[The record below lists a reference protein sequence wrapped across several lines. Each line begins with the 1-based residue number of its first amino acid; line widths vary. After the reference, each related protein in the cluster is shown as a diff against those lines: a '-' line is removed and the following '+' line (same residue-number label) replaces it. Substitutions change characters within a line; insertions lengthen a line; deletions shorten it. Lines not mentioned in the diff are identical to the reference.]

1 MKDLVRVLDIK
12 TDRYIKVNKEQ
23 PWQMKGDLDSELFS
37 SLPELYDYA
46 CKLYAEKTAFSALGS
61 KITYSQLQEYSD
73 VFSLYLQSIP
83 SLKPGDRIA
92 IQLPNLLQFPIAAI
106 GALKAGLI
114 LVNTN
119 PLYTAREMKHQFK
132 DSGAKAIVLLA
143 NFCSKLEEILP
154 DTSIELVITTEL
166 GDMLPPIKRIIV
178 NSVARHIRRMV
189 PKYKLDNEVRWASLF
204 NQSSQSTSHRNVD
217 SGTDTAIILYT
228 GGTTGVA
235 KGAMLTHKNL
245 LANMMQLR
253 AVSKSVIRDGKDT
266 IIAPLPLYHTYA
278 FMFHCL
284 TMIYAGNHSVLIPNP
299 RDINGLLKIMRR
311 VKPNGFVG
319 INTLYLAL
327 CRHKDIH
334 SVDFS
339 DMRFSGAGGMALTV
353 NVANEWTRITKCEV
367 FEGYGLTECSPVV
380 TVNPPG
386 HVKLGTVGPAVPGTQ
401 IKVVN
406 DNGETLV
413 HGETG
418 ELWVKGPQVMK
429 GYWQNAEATA
439 EAMTK
444 DGWFKTGDYAQI
456 DHEGYVKIVD
466 RKKDMVIVSGFNVFP
481 SEIEELVNSHPEVF
495 ESAVIGIP
503 NERSGELVKLFV
515 VPKTMSLTKEQVLQF
530 CKLNLTP
537 YKVPKEIVFVKDLP
551 KSNVGKILR
560 RELREQE
567 LKNPTVS

>member
-1 MKDLVRVLDIK
+1 MSTEQQLQMNDELDP
-12 TDRYIKVNKEQ
+12 DQ
-23 PWQMKGDLDSELFS
+23 FS

-46 CKLYAEKTAFSALGS
+46 CLAYAKKSAFSALGS
-61 KITYSQLQEYSD
+61 TITYSELQEYSD
-73 VFSLYLQSIP
+73 AFSWYLQKKS

-92 IQLPNLLQFPIAAI
+92 IQLPNVLQFPIAAI
-106 GALKAGLI
+106 GALKAGLV

-132 DSGAKAIVLLA
+132 DSGVRAIVILA

-154 DTSIELVITTEL
+154 DTGIELVITTEL
-166 GDMLPPIKRIIV
+166 GDMLPPIRRIIV
-178 NSVARHIRRMV
+178 NATARYIKRMV
-189 PKYKLDNEVRWASLF
+189 PEYKITNTTAWTSVF
-204 NQSSQSTSHRNVD
+204 STSSLTDKHRNVN

-228 GGTTGVA
+228 GGTTGIA

-253 AVSKSVIRDGKDT
+253 AVSKSVIRDGQDT
-266 IIAPLPLYHTYA
+266 IVAPLPLYHTYA

-284 TMIYAGNHSVLIPNP
+284 TMVYAGNHSVLIPNP
-299 RDINGLLKIMRR
+299 RDVDGLLNVMRR

-327 CRHKDIH
+327 CRHKDIL

-339 DMRFSGAGGMALTV
+339 DLRFSGAGGMAMTV
-353 NVANEWTRITKCEV
+353 NVAKEWTRITNCEV

-401 IKVVN
+401 LKVVS
-406 DNGETLV
+406 DDGQDLEQ
-413 HGETG
+413 GATG
-418 ELWVKGPQVMK
+418 ELWVRGPQVMK

-439 EAMTK
+439 QAITS

-456 DHEGYVKIVD
+456 DSDGYVRIVD

-503 NERSGELVKLFV
+503 NEKSGELVKLFV
-515 VPKTMSLTKEQVLQF
+515 VPKSMSLTKEQILQF

-537 YKVPKEIVFVKDLP
+537 YKVPKEIIFVKDLP

-560 RELREQE
+560 RELRERE
-567 LKNPTVS
+567 LRNPSGV

>member
-1 MKDLVRVLDIK
+1 MSIEQQLQMNDELDP
-12 TDRYIKVNKEQ
+12 DQ
-23 PWQMKGDLDSELFS
+23 FS

-46 CKLYAEKTAFSALGS
+46 CQVYAKKSAFSALGS
-61 KITYSQLQEYSD
+61 TITYSELQEYSD
-73 VFSLYLQSIP
+73 AFSWYLQKKS

-92 IQLPNLLQFPIAAI
+92 IQLPNVLQFPIAAI
-106 GALKAGLI
+106 GALKAGLV

-119 PLYTAREMKHQFK
+119 PLYTARDMKHQFK
-132 DSGAKAIVLLA
+132 DSDVRAIVILA
-143 NFCSKLEEILP
+143 NFCSKLEEVLP
-154 DTSIELVITTEL
+154 DTGIELVITTEL
-166 GDMLPPIKRIIV
+166 GDMLPPIRRIIV
-178 NSVARHIRRMV
+178 NATARYIKRMV
-189 PKYKLDNEVRWASLF
+189 PEYKIANTTAWTSVFNKDSL
-204 NQSSQSTSHRNVD
+204 SAEHKNVN
-217 SGTDTAIILYT
+217 SGTDTAIVLYT
-228 GGTTGVA
+228 GGTTGIA

-253 AVSKSVIRDGKDT
+253 AVSKSVIRDGQDT
-266 IIAPLPLYHTYA
+266 IVAPLPLYHTYA

-284 TMIYAGNHSVLIPNP
+284 TMVYAGNHSVLIPNP
-299 RDINGLLKIMRR
+299 RDVDGLLNIMRR

-327 CRHKDIH
+327 CRHKDIL

-339 DMRFSGAGGMALTV
+339 DLRFSGAGGMAMTV
-353 NVANEWTRITKCEV
+353 NVAKEWTRITNCEV

-401 IKVVN
+401 LKVVS
-406 DNGETLV
+406 DDGQDLEQ
-413 HGETG
+413 GETG
-418 ELWVKGPQVMK
+418 ELWVRGPQVMK

-439 EAMTK
+439 QAITS

-456 DHEGYVKIVD
+456 DSDGYVRIVD

-503 NERSGELVKLFV
+503 NEKSGELVKLFV
-515 VPKTMSLTKEQVLQF
+515 VPKSMSLTKEQILQF

-560 RELREQE
+560 RELRERE
-567 LKNPTVS
+567 LRNPSGV

>member
-1 MKDLVRVLDIK
+1 M
-12 TDRYIKVNKEQ
+12 NNEQ
-23 PWQMKGDLDSELFS
+23 QLQMHGDLDPELFS
-37 SLPELYDYA
+37 SLPELYDHACRVYA
-46 CKLYAEKTAFSALGS
+46 KETAFSALGA
-61 KITYSQLQEYSD
+61 KITYSQLQQYSD
-73 VFSLYLQSIP
+73 HFSGYLQNIP
-83 SLKPGDRIA
+83 SLRPGDRIA
-92 IQLPNLLQFPIAAI
+92 IQLPNILQFPIAAI
-106 GALKAGLI
+106 GALKAGLV

-132 DSGAKAIVLLA
+132 DSGAKAIVILA
-143 NFCSKLEEILP
+143 NFCDKLEEIIP
-154 DTSIELVITTEL
+154 DTGIELVITTEI
-166 GDMLPPIKRIIV
+166 GDMLPPIKRFLV
-178 NSVARHIRRMV
+178 NTVAHYIKRMV
-189 PKYKLDNEVRWASLF
+189 PKYNIENSVSWTFIF
-204 NQSSQSTSHRNVD
+204 NKSSQSSAYRNIE

-253 AVSKSVIRDGKDT
+253 AVSKSVIRDGQDT

-284 TMIYAGNHSVLIPNP
+284 VMIYAGNHSVLIPNP
-299 RDINGLLKIMRR
+299 RDVNGLLKTMRR

-339 DMRFSGAGGMALTV
+339 DMRFSGAGGMAMSV
-353 NVANEWTRITKCEV
+353 NVAKEWTQITNCEI

-386 HVKLGTVGPAVPGTQ
+386 RIKMGTVGPAVPGTQ
-401 IKVVN
+401 LKVVS
-406 DNGETLV
+406 DSGETLLQ
-413 HGETG
+413 GETG

-429 GYWQNAEATA
+429 GYWQNSEATA
-439 EAMTK
+439 EALTT

-456 DHEGYVKIVD
+456 DFEGYVRIVD
-466 RKKDMVIVSGFNVFP
+466 RKKDMIIVSGFNVFP
-481 SEIEELVNSHPEVF
+481 SEIEELVNTHPEVF

-503 NERSGELVKLFV
+503 NEKSGELVKLFI
-515 VPKTMSLTKEQVLQF
+515 VPKSMSLTKEQVLQF

-560 RELREQE
+560 RELRELE
-567 LKNPTVS
+567 LRNSTNN

>member
-1 MKDLVRVLDIK
+1 M
-12 TDRYIKVNKEQ
+12 NKEQ
-23 PWQMKGDLDSELFS
+23 QWQMNGDLDSKLFS

-46 CKLYAEKTAFSALGS
+46 CHVYAKKTAFSALGS

-73 VFSLYLQSIP
+73 KFSLYLQKVP
-83 SLKPGDRIA
+83 SLNPGDRIA

-106 GALKAGLI
+106 GALKAGLV

-119 PLYTAREMKHQFK
+119 PLYTAREMKHQFN
-132 DSGAKAIVLLA
+132 DSGAKAIVILA

-154 DTSIELVITTEL
+154 DTKIELVITTEI
-166 GDMLPPIKRIIV
+166 GDMLPPIKRVIV
-178 NSVARHIRRMV
+178 NTLTRHIKRMV
-189 PKYKLDNEVRWASLF
+189 PKYKVENEVRWATLF
-204 NQSSQSTSHRNVD
+204 NSSSQSTSHRSIE

-228 GGTTGVA
+228 GGTTGIA

-253 AVSKSVIRDGKDT
+253 AVSKTVIRDGQDT

-299 RDINGLLKIMRR
+299 RDVNGLLKIMRH

-327 CRHKDIH
+327 CRHKHIH

-339 DMRFSGAGGMALTV
+339 DMRFSGAGGMAMTV
-353 NVANEWTRITKCEV
+353 NVAREWTRITNCEV

-406 DNGETLV
+406 DNGETLI

-439 EAMTK
+439 EAITK

-456 DHEGYVKIVD
+456 DYDGYVRIVD

-515 VPKTMSLTKEQVLQF
+515 VPKSMSLTKEQILQF

-567 LKNPTVS
+567 LKSLKAK